1 MRAGW
6 IRPSETSFSS
16 VIRPTSRRTGSKQD
30 SSTASGVS
38 SMIRLTPVTASKARM
53 LRPSRPMIRPFMSSD
68 GNGRTATVEPA
79 TLLVHRLV
87 EFAPSRVG
95 GRLTLLQAALAPVQ
109 RDQLALDRF
118 LADEKALLSALDL
131 QKSVSCLT
139 LSLRSKPC
147 RFLLRG
153 LATLQRRVSRLHR
166 CFSLRSLGLP
176 TCVIQDR
183 PCLLLRRTEQT
194 GRLFPL
200 VDRAHGEAHD
210 DANEDSHDDAG
221 QHNGLL
227 CAPPGRNVQP
237 VQGRWAWP
245 PTIGPLERQ

>member
-16 VIRPTSRRTGSKQD
+16 VIRPTSRRTGSKQA

-38 SMIRLTPVTASKARM
+38 SMIRLTPVT
-53 LRPSRPMIRPFMSSD
+53 
-68 GNGRTATVEPA
+68 
-79 TLLVHRLV
+79 
-87 EFAPSRVG
+87 
-95 GRLTLLQAALAPVQ
+95 
-109 RDQLALDRF
+109 
-118 LADEKALLSALDL
+118 DEKALLSALDL
-131 QKSVSCLT
+131 QQSVSCLT
-139 LSLRSKPC
+139 LSLTSKPC

-153 LATLQRRVSRLHR
+153 LATLQRRVSRLDR

-176 TCVIQDR
+176 TCVIQDCPR
-183 PCLLLRRTEQT
+183 LLLRRTEQT

-245 PTIGPLERQ
+245 PTIGPLERQQRRAAARRCEASLDYDPKAASMKTATCEGRATKRAVPCLLK